1 MTRGTGPT
9 RHRVALP
16 TDGRWPRAGK
26 IRLGTA
32 VRNDRK
38 SEEFGRDIYTPR
50 KADHYVV
57 RVDESGITSEEA
69 VRAFHATYGDEP
81 KVLRF
86 LLVGETPDDVMEG
99 AWRVYGSNKLKRRC
113 DGETCSERT
122 STGGWRDTAC
132 ICKADNI
139 APTSRDHCTLTYQ
152 LSLVLPDV
160 AVPGIWQL
168 DTGSDISSRNMA
180 AWIDMIYEL
189 RGSLRGIEGDLRL
202 VETPVAPAEL
212 KGKSTTVYVLKPE
225 ARGATVAQLLAG
237 GGGRELG
244 AGANAELPP
253 PSADISPEH
262 ELDRSGHEAPA
273 PETPIEATM
282 TATSPTRQPAGRA
295 EVDVAPEPDENR
307 PLTVL
312 EQVKE
317 IAGDAEQR
325 DRLKRLAGEH
335 MLRRLEPDA
344 DPTPIPTTPRSI
356 AVWITENHPGR
367 EVSEVLDELE
377 RGTTDAQERLV

>member
-1 MTRGTGPT
+1 MSGNGPT
-9 RHRVALP
+9 RFRVPLP

-69 VRAFHATYGDEP
+69 VRAFHAAYGDEP

-99 AWRVYGSNKLKRRC
+99 AWRVYGANKLKRRC
-113 DGETCSERT
+113 NGETCSERT

-132 ICKADNI
+132 ICKADNV

-152 LSLVLPDV
+152 ISLVLPDV

-202 VETPVAPAEL
+202 VETKVAPAEL
-212 KGKSTTVYVLKPE
+212 KGKSSTVYVLKPE

-244 AGANAELPP
+244 PGAGAALPP
-253 PSADISPEH
+253 PSADETPEL

-273 PETPIEATM
+273 PETPTEAT
-282 TATSPTRQPAGRA
+282 TAATADDAKPAGDA
-295 EVDVAPEPDENR
+295 SGAVAPEPDENR
-307 PLTVL
+307 PLTVV
-312 EQVKE
+312 EQIKE
-317 IAGDAEQR
+317 LVSDAEQR
-325 DRLKRLAGEH
+325 TRIKRLAGEH
-335 MLRRLEPDA
+335 MTRRLEPDA

-356 AVWITENHPGR
+356 ALWITENHPGR
-367 EVSEVLDELE
+367 DVAEVLDELE
-377 RGTTDAQERLV
+377 GVDQGRLV